1 MSRRIRTLRPVSSST
16 SRSAVSSISSPL
28 SGVPFGK
35 TQVASAWRPARTTSR
50 LPSRWRTTTPPA
62 ATALRT
68 RDRRRARMLGIE
80 CPLNLRCPETRSRLV
95 ASLAGKAAPRSAL
108 TLSGCEKRSL
118 KESGVVDDERE
129 IAVEEFGRT
138 PRQHH
143 ARQEDLEVLHDRR
156 DLGVDRELERDE
168 LFLAADLDLG
178 GGNRVVHTV
187 VDVK

>member
-35 TQVASAWRPARTTSR
+35 TQVASAWRPARTTSG

-80 CPLNLRCPETRSRLV
+80 PPPDREET
-95 ASLAGKAAPRSAL
+95 SLTKAPADGTSCL
-108 TLSGCEKRSL
+108 L

-187 VDVK
+187 VDVE